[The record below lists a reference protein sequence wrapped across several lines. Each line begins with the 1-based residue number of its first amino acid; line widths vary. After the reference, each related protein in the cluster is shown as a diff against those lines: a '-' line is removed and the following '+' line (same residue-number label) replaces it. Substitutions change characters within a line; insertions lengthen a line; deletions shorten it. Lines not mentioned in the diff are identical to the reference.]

1 MMIQERMSLNLASH
15 PSRNR
20 RLFYLFLS
28 IIGVV
33 LLAMVFLSGKI
44 FLEYRTK
51 AQEVKSTIAKTN
63 QLILNAQNDQRKYEA
78 GVRQA
83 VKNYKDKVDL
93 INDIILK
100 KSFSWIE
107 FLSDL
112 ERALPDSSY
121 ITSLAPT
128 LTKDSRM
135 QLKFKVVSPNINELL
150 KLINN
155 LIALGFS
162 QINPQSEDENRMG
175 LLITEIDLSYE
186 RDI

>member
-1 MMIQERMSLNLASH
+1 MQERMSVNLASR
-15 PSRNR
+15 PLRNR

-33 LLAMVFLSGKI
+33 LIAMVFLSGRI
-44 FLEYRTK
+44 FLEYRSK
-51 AQEVKSTIAKTN
+51 AQEVKTSVAKTS
-63 QLILNAQNDQRKYEA
+63 QLIIDAQNDQRKNA
-78 GVRQA
+78 AQVKQA

-93 INDIILK
+93 VNNIILK

-121 ITSLAPT
+121 IISLAPT
-128 LTKDSRM
+128 LTKDSKM
-135 QLKFKVVSPNINELL
+135 LLKFKVVSPEVNELL

-155 LIALGFS
+155 LKGLGFS
-162 QINPQSEDENRMG
+162 HIYPQSEDENRRG
-175 LLITEIDLSYE
+175 LLITEISLSYE